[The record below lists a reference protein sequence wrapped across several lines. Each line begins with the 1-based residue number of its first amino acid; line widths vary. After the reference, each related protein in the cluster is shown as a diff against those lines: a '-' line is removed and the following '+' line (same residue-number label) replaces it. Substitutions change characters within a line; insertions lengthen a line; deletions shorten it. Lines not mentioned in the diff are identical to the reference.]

1 MRRLM
6 RQGDTNDDSRDSLN
20 RELSI
25 IDVSSK
31 SKEVCRVQFTRD
43 GLPKLIMSKP
53 IVAHKGDY
61 SALPYNYGNFF

>member
-1 MRRLM
+1 M
-6 RQGDTNDDSRDSLN
+6 N
-20 RELSI
+20 REVSI

-31 SKEVCRVQFTRD
+31 SKEVCQVQFTRD
-43 GLPKLIMSKP
+43 GLPKLILSKP